1 MGVLE
6 LSTILLCLAS
16 FFTLINI
23 RLLKLPLTIG
33 LMILALCLS
42 FLVTVVGII
51 FPQVFETVTEITREF
66 DFSELLVNVMLPFLL
81 FAGAMSVNV
90 HELLKDKVTILL
102 LASFGVLF
110 STFAVGTGV
119 YWLVNQ
125 PVFGLVSMNL
135 TYIDCLLFGALIAPT
150 DPIAVLAMIKKMN
163 LSSITETR
171 IAGESLFNDGI
182 GVVVFLTLLGIKQ
195 DGVENITAAA
205 VGTFFVTE
213 VIGGIALGS
222 LMGYFGLKLLKYIEN
237 EHTEL
242 EVLVTLSLV
251 LLLPIIS
258 HHFHFS
264 AVLGVVMMGLFL
276 NQNLDVDQN
285 QEGVQKAMGDY
296 VYKFWH
302 LLDETLNAILFIL
315 IGLEIIMIFE
325 SFQTPFILISLLV
338 IVLVVVS
345 RWIGVSIPIA
355 FLSLFKKFE
364 KKTALI
370 ITWGGLRGGLS
381 VALALNLPDS
391 IGEGKSLIL
400 FLTYVI
406 VLFTILGQG
415 LTLKK
420 IIK

>member
-1 MGVLE
+1 
-6 LSTILLCLAS
+6 
-16 FFTLINI
+16 
-23 RLLKLPLTIG
+23 
-33 LMILALCLS
+33 
-42 FLVTVVGII
+42 
-51 FPQVFETVTEITREF
+51 
-66 DFSELLVNVMLPFLL
+66 
-81 FAGAMSVNV
+81 
-90 HELLKDKVTILL
+90 
-102 LASFGVLF
+102 
-110 STFAVGTGV
+110 
-119 YWLVNQ
+119 
-125 PVFGLVSMNL
+125 
-135 TYIDCLLFGALIAPT
+135 
-150 DPIAVLAMIKKMN
+150 
-163 LSSITETR
+163 
-171 IAGESLFNDGI
+171 
-182 GVVVFLTLLGIKQ
+182 
-195 DGVENITAAA
+195 
-205 VGTFFVTE
+205 
-213 VIGGIALGS
+213 
-222 LMGYFGLKLLKYIEN
+222 
-237 EHTEL
+237 
-242 EVLVTLSLV
+242 
-251 LLLPIIS
+251 
-258 HHFHFS
+258 
-264 AVLGVVMMGLFL
+264 
-276 NQNLDVDQN
+276 NLDVDQN
-285 QEGVQKAMGDY
+285 QEGVQKVMGDY

-420 IIK
+420 IVK